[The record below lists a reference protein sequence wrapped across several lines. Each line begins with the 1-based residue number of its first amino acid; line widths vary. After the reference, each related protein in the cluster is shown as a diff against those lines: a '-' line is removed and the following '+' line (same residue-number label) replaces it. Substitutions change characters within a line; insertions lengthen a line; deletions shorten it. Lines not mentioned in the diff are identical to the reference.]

1 MELVTWEDQVNGG
14 EMESFRELST
24 RKEESIRSRSD
35 RSEGA
40 EAYGNTLWNISSM
53 NSENKKYFLQNY
65 VEKIKR
71 ISQYSVKPM
80 YYDILSVRS
89 NADGKTIRRSY
100 LQLSKLFSV
109 HKKLSREHEE
119 CYHCIQK
126 AYQMLN
132 DKFEKFYYDV
142 LNGYIHESTIE
153 ECRRQLQMEAEVI
166 YRNKINEVKSIY
178 LEKLQKEERKNG
190 LIIEKALFGNLT
202 LKEEHINNCLNMD
215 VITENDLEGPFLDLT
230 TILQARIENSSFMFN
245 DEFSFAHFCGIP
257 KPLIKIPCRKDVS
270 YADILQSTEMYL
282 YIKYKFLNTDHELI
296 VVDRSRFTLPQS
308 THRIFG
314 NRICGPFSPV
324 NVIKMKHLSNSLLD
338 TIFHFFSKN
347 KFYITLL
354 TTILLCAQS
363 VKSA

>member
-1 MELVTWEDQVNGG
+1 MEPVTWEDQLGGG
-14 EMESFRELST
+14 EVETVGGIRSSEGDTS
-24 RKEESIRSRSD
+24 RSRSN
-35 RSEGA
+35 RREAAEGQ
-40 EAYGNTLWNISSM
+40 GNPLWNIASM
-53 NSENKKYFLQNY
+53 NSENKKYLLKSY

-71 ISQYSVKPM
+71 IIQHSVRPK
-80 YYDILSVRS
+80 YYDILSVSS

-109 HKKLSREHEE
+109 HKKLSLEHEE
-119 CYHCIQK
+119 CYYHIQK
-126 AYQMLN
+126 AYKILT

-142 LNGYIHESTIE
+142 LNGYIDESTIE
-153 ECRRQLQMEAEVI
+153 ACRRQLQVEADVI
-166 YRNKINEVKSIY
+166 YRNKMNEVESIY
-178 LEKLQKEERKNG
+178 WEKLKEEKEKNG

-230 TILQARIENSSFMFN
+230 VILQSRIENSSFLFN
-245 DEFSFAHFCGIP
+245 DEFSFAHFCDVP
-257 KPLIKIPCRKDVS
+257 KPLIKIPCRDGVS

-282 YIKYKFLNTDHELI
+282 YIKYKFLNTHHELI

-308 THRIFG
+308 THRAFG

-324 NVIKMKHLSNSLLD
+324 NVIKMQHLSNSLVD
-338 TIFHFFSKN
+338 SIFHFFSKN
-347 KFYITLL
+347 KCYITLF